1 MRNSGTSSARQSGL
15 KSSHQGKIPLV
26 SDGMVMKV
34 HEQYLTEVNE
44 WVLRERKRTGKP
56 VSKSSKKNMDEVLD
70 DKWRRQFRR
79 QGAGPA

>member
-1 MRNSGTSSARQSGL
+1 
-15 KSSHQGKIPLV
+15 
-26 SDGMVMKV
+26 MVMKV